1 MRVNLNGGLFVA
13 GRRLRIYVE
22 SSVVSAY
29 HFAPKPMMLATRRF
43 FERAVEEGYE
53 LFTSDVAV
61 AEFEK
66 AREEVKGK
74 SLKIVQRFK
83 IRIVSKPGEADDLAD
98 KYIEGGVIPRRY
110 RPDAE
115 HIAVA
120 SVMGFD
126 VLVSWNLAHIVRF
139 KTKRMV
145 RIINGEQGYPV
156 PEILRPD
163 EV

>member
-1 MRVNLNGGLFVA
+1 MKVEGSLFIA

-29 HFAPKPMMLATRRF
+29 HFAPKPMMSATRDF
-43 FERAVEEGYE
+43 FERAMEEEYE

-61 AEFEK
+61 AEFER
-66 AREEVKGK
+66 AREEVKEK
-74 SLKIVQRFK
+74 SLKVIQEFK
-83 IRIVSKPGEADDLAD
+83 IRIVSKPAEADDLAD
-98 KYIEGGVIPRRY
+98 EYIEREVIPRRY

-126 VLVSWNLAHIVRF
+126 VLVSWNLAHIVKF

-145 RIINGEQGYPV
+145 RIINGECNYSV